1 MSQRARLAV
10 LAFIALAVF
19 VPAPAAAQSGTGVSG
34 TITDTV
40 THATVPNATVVI
52 EELNRQGRT
61 NSDGRFSIAGVPPGQ
76 YHLLVRADKF
86 APNRTEIAVAQN
98 SLTVDVSIDPELHYS
113 EVVSVSP
120 DARNQFESYQPTSVL
135 AGQELEK
142 EKGATI
148 GETLQYEPGVAMRSE
163 GPGPARPVIR
173 GLDGDRVLILEDG
186 QRMGDLSSQSGDHG
200 VNVNPSVAAR
210 VEVVR
215 GPATLLYGANAIGG
229 LVNVITDDVPTAP
242 VTSPHGSFSFD
253 AGTAAAEAGGGGDV
267 TLGNGNVALHLAGS
281 GRRAGD
287 YSSPEGDVPNSFSR
301 GAFAD
306 VGLAWTGDNGYL
318 GGSYAYDKTHYGI
331 PLVEAG
337 ETNLDPRRNVFT
349 LRGERR
355 NLNGFINSIRG
366 TFGVRRYRHDE
377 LDGEVIATSFKNDSN
392 EFNLLL
398 GHKPAG
404 KLKGSIGLFL
414 LGRSFSAEGE
424 ESLSAPVDQNAF
436 AAFLYEEAAISPH
449 VTFQFGGRVEHT
461 GFTPDGDLA
470 RDFTTFSGSA
480 GLLVHP
486 TDQTTL
492 AFSLARAARNPALE
506 ELYFHGPH
514 AGNFAFENG
523 NANLDAETG
532 TGFDVSLRWRGSHAT
547 GETTYFF
554 NNISNF
560 IFREYTGEFDED
572 LPVTNFVAGD
582 ARLQG
587 LEFHADVN
595 LTGMVALEGALD
607 YVHGDLRSEGQPM
620 PRIPPLRGRLGVR
633 VQKNALQI
641 GADAV
646 FTAEQDRIFVTET
659 PDGPVGETPTAG
671 SNLLKLFGSYSFGQS
686 RVTNTITVRLD
697 NVTDELYHNHLNY
710 LKDLVPEVGRNFK
723 VLYNVRF

>member
-1 MSQRARLAV
+1 MSQLVRPAV
-10 LAFIALAVF
+10 LVLTILAIF
-19 VPAPAAAQSGTGVSG
+19 VPRASTGQPGTTVSG
-34 TITDTV
+34 TVTDTV

-52 EELNRQGRT
+52 EELKRQARSGA
-61 NSDGRFSIAGVPPGQ
+61 DGRYSIPGVPPGQ

-86 APNRTEIAVAQN
+86 APIRSEITVAA
-98 SLTVDVSIDPELHYS
+98 SALTIDLTIDPELHYS

-142 EKGATI
+142 EKGSTI

-200 VNVNPSVAAR
+200 VNVNPAVAAR

-242 VTSPHGSFSFD
+242 VSDPHGSVSFD
-253 AGTAAAEAGGGGDV
+253 AGTSANEAGGGGDV
-267 TLGNGNVALHLAGS
+267 TVGNGKVALHLAGS
-281 GRRAGD
+281 GRRSGD
-287 YSSPEGDVPNSFSR
+287 YGTPEGDVPNSFSR
-301 GAFAD
+301 GGFAD
-306 VGLAWTGDNGYL
+306 VGLAWTGENGYL
-318 GGSYAYDKTHYGI
+318 GGSYAYDRTHYGI
-331 PLVEAG
+331 PLVEEG

-349 LRGERR
+349 VRGERR
-355 NLNGFINSIRG
+355 NLNGFINSVKG
-366 TFGVRRYRHDE
+366 TFGVRRYKHDE
-377 LDGEVIATSFKNDSN
+377 LDGEVVATAFKNDSN

-398 GHKPAG
+398 GHRPAA
-404 KLKGSIGLFL
+404 KLKGSIGLFV

-424 ESLSAPVDQNAF
+424 ESLSPPVDQAAF
-436 AAFLYEEAAISPH
+436 AAFLYEEAVINPH

-461 GFTPDGDLA
+461 GFTPDAAEA
-470 RDFTTFSGSA
+470 RDFTTFSGSL
-480 GLLVHP
+480 GLLIHP
-486 TDQTTL
+486 SEQTTV

-523 NANLDAETG
+523 NVNLDAETG
-532 TGFDVSLRWRGSHAT
+532 TGFDVSLRWRGSRAT
-547 GETTYFF
+547 GEATYFF
-554 NNISNF
+554 NNIDNF
-560 IFREYTGEFDED
+560 IFKEYTGEIEDD

-582 ARLQG
+582 ARMQG
-587 LEFHADVN
+587 VEMHADLN
-595 LTGMVALEGALD
+595 LTSLVALEGGLD

-633 VQKNALQI
+633 IQKNALQI

-646 FTAEQDRIFVTET
+646 FTAEQDRIFVTES

-671 SNLLKLFGSYSFGQS
+671 SNLLKLFGSYSFGQGP
-686 RVTNTITVRLD
+686 VTNTITLRLD
-697 NVTDELYHNHLNY
+697 NVTNELYHNHLNY

-723 VLYNVRF
+723 VLYNMRF

>member
-1 MSQRARLAV
+1 M
-10 LAFIALAVF
+10 
-19 VPAPAAAQSGTGVSG
+19 
-34 TITDTV
+34 
-40 THATVPNATVVI
+40 I
-52 EELNRQGRT
+52 EELNRQART

-86 APNRTEIAVAQN
+86 APNRTEITVAQTTI
-98 SLTVDVSIDPELHYS
+98 TVDVAIDPELHYS

-142 EKGATI
+142 DKGATI
-148 GETLQYEPGVAMRSE
+148 GETLQDEPGVAMRSE

-173 GLDGDRVLILEDG
+173 GFDGDRVLILEDG

-200 VNVNPSVAAR
+200 VNVNPGVISR

-229 LVNVITDDVPTAP
+229 LVNVITEDVPTAP
-242 VTSPHGSFSFD
+242 VTNAHGSFSFD
-253 AGTAAAEAGGGGDV
+253 AGTSAGETGGGGDV
-267 TLGNGNVALHLAGS
+267 TVGNGKVALHLAGS

-287 YSSPEGDVPNSFSR
+287 YGSPDGDVPNSFSR
-301 GAFAD
+301 GGFAD
-306 VGLAWTGDNGYL
+306 VGLAWTGENGYF

-331 PLVEAG
+331 PLVEEG
-337 ETNLDPRRNVFT
+337 ETNLDPRRNVLSF
-349 LRGERR
+349 RGERR
-355 NLNGFINSIRG
+355 NINGFINSIRAS
-366 TFGVRRYRHDE
+366 FGVRRYRHDE
-377 LDGEVIATSFKNDSN
+377 LDGEVVATAFKNDTN

-404 KLKGSIGLFL
+404 KLKGSIGLFA

-424 ESLSAPVDQNAF
+424 EALTEPVDQGGF
-436 AAFLYEEAAISPH
+436 AAFLYEEAVVNPH

-461 GFTPDGDLA
+461 GFTPVADEA
-470 RDFTTFSGSA
+470 RDFTTFSGSL
-480 GLLVHP
+480 GVLIHP
-486 TDQTTL
+486 SEPTTL

-514 AGNFAFENG
+514 AGNAAFENG
-523 NANLDAETG
+523 NVDLNAEVG
-532 TGFDVSLRWRGSHAT
+532 TGFDMSFRWRGSGAT
-547 GETTYFF
+547 GEATYFL
-554 NNISNF
+554 NDINDF
-560 IFREYTGEFDED
+560 IFREYTGEVEDD

-587 LEFHADVN
+587 VELHADVN
-595 LTGMVALEGALD
+595 VSSMLALEGGLD
-607 YVHGDLRSEGQPM
+607 YVHGDLTSGDQPL

-633 VQKNALQI
+633 VQKNAFQV
-641 GADAV
+641 GVDAV

-659 PDGPVGETPTAG
+659 PEGPVGETATPG
-671 SNLLKLFGSYSFGQS
+671 SNLLKLFGSYSFG
-686 RVTNTITVRLD
+686 RGPIVNTITLRLD
-697 NVTDELYHNHLNY
+697 NATNELYYNHLNY
-710 LKDLVPEVGRNFK
+710 LKDLGVAEMGRNFK